1 MSLGPESVIR
11 RTESAAELARKIAA
25 LKQPDGDPWIPS
37 VAGLR
42 MRPVTQRDIEDD
54 ALVEDLGRWR
64 AAYMSSYPT
73 QFTVTPERTR
83 AWLRDVI
90 VGNPGRLMLLLVD
103 ADDVVVGHLGFDRA
117 DVGGGGLQ
125 LSNVVVGRPERMG
138 RVPMSRHLG
147 VMLDWAREALRP
159 NDVWA
164 PVFPDNVRP
173 IRMMRN
179 VGFVDG
185 ERRPLRLHVTGDR
198 HEYLPRE
205 PGDDAPPDQWHM
217 WVHWPVEPVPPFTGV
232 GLGTAPTAHADP
244 SPATQTTLA
253 ATIDRALE
261 RGVRWIDTAGIYGLG
276 AVEQTIGAALTGPD
290 RPAVATKCGLVWDGG
305 RGRAVAVGDVR
316 TLREQAERSRER
328 LGTDRLDLLFLHR
341 PPEDG
346 TDLEAA
352 WSALAELA
360 DAGVAERI
368 GLAGGDLGALERCH
382 ALRPVD
388 AIQAPVSLVRPNAA
402 VVAGAHALGVPV
414 MAYGALETGLLAGR
428 GPGED
433 PDPRDRRRR
442 SPLFADPQGRATLL
456 DVLERVVPT
465 IPCTIPELAAAWVL
479 DVPGVTGTV
488 IGARRPEQVDG
499 WSSAAGVR
507 LPPGQQAE
515 ISAAIARLGAAR

>member
-11 RTESAAELARKIAA
+11 RTEAAAEIARKIAA
-25 LKQPDGDPWIPS
+25 LKHTEGDPWILS

-42 MRPVTQRDIEDD
+42 LRPVTQRDIEDD
-54 ALVEDLGRWR
+54 VLVEDLGRWR

-90 VGNPGRLMLLLVD
+90 VGNPGRLMLLVVD
-103 ADDVVVGHLGFDRA
+103 SDGVAVGHLGFDRA

-125 LSNVVVGRPERMG
+125 LSNVVVGYRDRMG
-138 RVPMSRHLG
+138 EGTMDLCLAA
-147 VMLDWAREALRP
+147 MLDWARETLRP

-173 IRMMRN
+173 IRMMRK

-217 WVHWPVEPVPPFTGV
+217 WVHWPVEPAPPFTGV
-232 GLGTAPTAHADP
+232 GLGTAPTAHAD
-244 SPATQTTLA
+244 SSSAARTRLE
-253 ATIDRALE
+253 ATIDRALQ
-261 RGVRWIDTAGIYGLG
+261 RRVRWIDTAGIYGLG
-276 AVEQTIGAALTGPD
+276 AVEQTVGAALAGSD
-290 RPAVATKCGLVWDGG
+290 RPAVATKCGLVWDAG
-305 RGRAVAVGDVR
+305 RGRAVAVGDAR

-328 LGTDRLDLLFLHR
+328 LGVDRLDLLFLHR

-346 TDLEAA
+346 TNLEAA
-352 WSALAELA
+352 WSTLAELA
-360 DAGVAERI
+360 DAGVADRI

-382 ALRPVD
+382 AIRPVD
-388 AIQAPVSLVRPNAA
+388 AFQTPVSLVRPNAA
-402 VVAGAHALGVPV
+402 VVAGANALGVPV
-414 MAYGALETGLLAGR
+414 MAHGALETGLLAGR
-428 GPGED
+428 GTGEA

-442 SPLFADPQGRATLL
+442 SPLFADPDGRATLL
-456 DVLERVVPT
+456 DVLERVAPT
-465 IPCTIPELAAAWVL
+465 IPCTIAELAAAWVL
-479 DVPGVTGTV
+479 DVPGVTGAV
-488 IGARRPEQVDG
+488 IGARRPEQVNG

-507 LPPGQQAE
+507 LPPDHR
-515 ISAAIARLGAAR
+515 AAIAAAIATPTG